1 MVLAHLIFSYA
12 IAHTLRSFSIL
23 LTLSQRK
30 GRGEERVAK
39 LQDSPDCP
47 EREAT
52 YVITNGFVLL
62 PSVCLC
68 FIFYLLKRILNVG
81 NITKRNQ

>member
-1 MVLAHLIFSYA
+1 MNCLLIQPPK
-12 IAHTLRSFSIL
+12 
-23 LTLSQRK
+23 QRK

-52 YVITNGFVLL
+52 YVITNGFV
-62 PSVCLC
+62 V
-68 FIFYLLKRILNVG
+68 YLTSSFLFVG
-81 NITKRNQ
+81 HDTKYKIMKWD